1 MHVFSSRLFAGC
13 AAALLLSSTL
23 LVAQARERVLYVSAW
38 DDKTHAPVT
47 GLATRDVAVTE
58 DGRARE
64 VLRVEPATSPMPMAI
79 LVDNTQDSRAH
90 VSEIRRALTAFVK
103 AVNGLGPVAIIG
115 VADRPTIL
123 RDYTTNA
130 AQVADGIGK
139 IFPMSGSGAT
149 LLDAIVEVSQGLRKR
164 SEDRAAIIVLTTE
177 NTEFSTRHYTDVL
190 EELAK
195 GGAQLH
201 VVVLN
206 TPKGVQN
213 NDEARNRSQVF
224 DRGPEVSGG
233 TRADVLAS
241 QAFEGKMLELAAI
254 LKSQQRV
261 VYARPESLIPPEK
274 IRVEATKAGVKA
286 SGGPARGQQA
296 R

>member
-1 MHVFSSRLFAGC
+1 MPAFSSRLFAGC
-13 AAALLLSSTL
+13 AAALLLSSSL
-23 LVAQARERVLYVSAW
+23 LVAQARERVLYVNAW

-58 DGRARE
+58 DGRSRE
-64 VLRVEPATSPMPMAI
+64 VLRVDPATSPMPVAI

-90 VSEIRRALTAFVK
+90 VSDIRRALTSFVK
-103 AVNGLGPVAIIG
+103 AVDGLGPVAIIG

-123 RDYTTNA
+123 RDYTTNP
-130 AQVADGIGK
+130 AQLADGIGK
-139 IFPMSGSGAT
+139 IFPMADSGAT

-164 SEDRAAIIVLTTE
+164 SEDRAAIVILTTE

-190 EELAK
+190 QELAR

-224 DRGPEVSGG
+224 DRGPQESGG

-254 LKSQQRV
+254 LKAQYRV
-261 VYARPESLIPPEK
+261 VYARPESLIPPDR

-286 SGGPARGQQA
+286 SGAPARGQQV